1 MRVLVADAKLDSFK
15 SEVIVVGMFSKE
27 KSVPSSLKSV
37 DDKLHGA
44 ISHVL
49 KGKEFEGEFGQFF
62 LISTID
68 KIPARNILLVGLGE
82 QKDCTMEI
90 LRRIAGF
97 SVKIVRDIFG
107 VTSFATTLHEL
118 DVPKSSRDERAQ
130 VVAEGTVLGAY
141 QYLKFKTVDKN
152 KIKILEEVI
161 LVGNDVKD
169 AVKKG
174 VTLAECQCLVRDL
187 ANEPGSNLT
196 PDALAKEAKKLEK
209 LGVKV
214 TVHDKKSIE
223 KLGLKALLA
232 VNRGS
237 VIEPRFVIME
247 YNGGGKKKVALV
259 GKGIT
264 FDSGGLDLKNA
275 DGMLTMKHDMCGAA
289 VVIAAVK
296 AAAELNLKTHL
307 VGVFASTENMPG
319 MDAYKPG
326 DVVETYS
333 GKTIEVLNTDA
344 EGRVI
349 LSDALAY
356 TEKVLKPDVMVD
368 LATLTGAVTVA
379 LGSVCAGVMGRDD
392 DLISKLIDAG
402 QKTGERLWQL
412 PFWREYHEQVKSDVA
427 DVRNLGLFAREAGS
441 ITAGAFLSAFV
452 EKTPWAHIDIASVSW
467 ADVENGYTKKGGTGF
482 GVRMLVKFLEDSR

>member
-1 MRVLVADAKLDSFK
+1 MKVRVVDEKLDSFK
-15 SEVIVVGMFSKE
+15 TEVIVVGMFTDE
-27 KSVPSSLKSV
+27 KALPSSLKNV

-68 KIPARNILLVGLGE
+68 KIPARNILLVGLGDK
-82 QKDCTMEI
+82 KDCTLEI

-97 SVKIVRDIFG
+97 SVKIVRDLFG

-118 DVPKSSRDERAQ
+118 DVPNASRDERAQ
-130 VVAEGTVLGAY
+130 SVAEGTVLGAY
-141 QYLKFKTVDKN
+141 QYIKFKTVDRQ
-152 KIKILEEVI
+152 KIKILDEVT
-161 LVGNDVKD
+161 LVGNGV
-169 AVKKG
+169 APSVKKG
-174 VTLAECQCLVRDL
+174 VILAQCQCLVRDL

-223 KLGLKALLA
+223 RIGLNALLA

-237 VIEPRFVIME
+237 VNEPRFVIME
-247 YNGGGKKKVALV
+247 YDGGSKKKVALV
-259 GKGIT
+259 GKGVT

-275 DGMLTMKHDMCGAA
+275 EGMLTMKHDMCGAA
-289 VVIAAVK
+289 VVIATLK
-296 AAAELNLKTHL
+296 AAAELKLKNNL
-307 VGVFASTENMPG
+307 VGVFASTDNMPG

-333 GKTIEVLNTDA
+333 KKTIEIANTDA

-356 TEKVLKPDVMVD
+356 TEKNLKPDAMID
-368 LATLTGAVTVA
+368 LATLTGAVSVA
-379 LGSVCAGVMGRDD
+379 LGSVCAGVMGRDEK
-392 DLISKLIDAG
+392 LISELLGAG
-402 QKTGERLWQL
+402 QRTGERLWQL
-412 PFWREYHEQVKSDVA
+412 PFWREYHEQVKSEIA
-427 DVRNLGLFAREAGS
+427 DVRNLGIFAREAGS
-441 ITAGAFLSAFV
+441 IIGGAFLSAFV

-467 ADVENGYTKKGGTGF
+467 SDIEFGYTKKGGTGF
-482 GVRMLVKFLEDSR
+482 GVRMLVNFLEGFE

>member
-15 SEVIVVGMFSKE
+15 SEVVVVGMFSKE